1 VCGRS
6 WSHWQGHLPKGQTL
20 AEARKDKKVRAD
32 LLQCIPDDLLM
43 QDAKKGKEVW
53 DSLKA
58 RFVGTDRVKEA
69 RLQTLKN
76 EFDAMRMEED
86 EPLDQYVRKLT
97 GMSVKYS
104 NLDKTLDN
112 TAMVKKL
119 FDTVPERFINI
130 VAGIE

>member
-1 VCGRS
+1 
-6 WSHWQGHLPKGQTL
+6 
-20 AEARKDKKVRAD
+20 
-32 LLQCIPDDLLM
+32 M